1 VTKDNQRQAMSEL
14 LAQQR
19 AGPTLTPS
27 EAARHRRSA
36 QREPVPDSVDAGSQ
50 EDLAATEETLAEEG
64 HGAGGQ
70 RAEVIEAAAADT
82 DVQARTRIT
91 GTLVAA
97 ACAVVVAVVCWQVA
111 GRRRQAQ
118 RRT

>member
-1 VTKDNQRQAMSEL
+1 VTKDSQHQGMSEL

-19 AGPTLTPS
+19 AGPILTPS

-36 QREPVPDSVDAGSQ
+36 QREPVPDSVETPAEMGP
-50 EDLAATEETLAEEG
+50 ATGE
-64 HGAGGQ
+64 Q
-70 RAEVIEAAAADT
+70 PAEVTEATAPEAEG
-82 DVQARTRIT
+82 QARTRIK

-97 ACAVVVAVVCWQVA
+97 ACAVAVAVICWRVA

-118 RRT
+118 R